1 MTASA
6 TIAGAGP
13 LVSVVTPVYNGA
25 AYLAE
30 CMESVLAQTYSN
42 WEYVVVNNFSTDRTL
57 EIAETYAR
65 ADPRVRVYSN
75 DSLLPVIANHN
86 RAFGLI
92 SRSSK
97 YCKVVCADDWIFPEC
112 LARMVG
118 VAEDHPNVGIVGS
131 YQLSG
136 SGSDWRA
143 WQVRWAELPYP
154 SKVVDGR
161 ELCRLQLLGGPY
173 VFGSPSSLL
182 YRADLVRAQE
192 EFFPNASPLAD
203 MSACYSSLQ
212 QTDFGFVHQVLS
224 YERVHEQTESAVAR
238 SLNSYDPATLRDLV
252 TYGPKYLTPQELEHR
267 TEEVLAAYYRFL
279 AVSALHFRDKEFWA
293 FHREKM
299 AECGYP
305 FSSARLAKAVATKS
319 LDLLLN
325 PKSSVEK
332 LVRHVKGQA
341 DPRDHQASN
350 DAG

>member
-6 TIAGAGP
+6 ANAAAGP

-30 CMESVLAQTYSN
+30 CMESVLAQTYTN
-42 WEYVVVNNFSTDRTL
+42 WEHVVVNNFSTDGTL
-57 EIAETYAR
+57 EIAQAYANK
-65 ADPRVRVYSN
+65 DPRIRVYSN

-92 SRSSK
+92 SRASK

-112 LARMVG
+112 LARLVS
-118 VAEDHPNVGIVGS
+118 VAEEHPNVGIVGS

-136 SGSDWRA
+136 AGPDWRA
-143 WQVRWAELPYP
+143 WRVRWAELPYP
-154 SKVVDGR
+154 SRVVDGR

-173 VFGSPSSLL
+173 VFGSPTSLM

-203 MSACYSSLQ
+203 MSACYNSLQ

-224 YERVHEQTESAVAR
+224 YERIHEQTESAVAR

-267 TEEVLAAYYRFL
+267 TEEVLSGYYRFL

-293 FHREKM
+293 FHRARM
-299 AECGYP
+299 AECGYR
-305 FSSARLAKAVATKS
+305 FSGARLAKAVATKS

-325 PKSSVEK
+325 PKSTVEK
-332 LVRHVKGQA
+332 MVRYFKA
-341 DPRDHQASN
+341 EKDSRRRETSK
-350 DAG
+350 